1 MEGTPLVTQQHE
13 TNRMDETQTDN
24 QPNGNAESGQPTMEE
39 ILAELDQ
46 FKADAADILDRLQ
59 RSHAE
64 FANYRRRIDQE
75 RDLQRSRATED
86 LVRKLLPVADDFD
99 RALRSVPAEIDGN
112 PWSEG
117 IRMVERKLWRTLE
130 GEGISVME
138 SLGLPFDP
146 SRHEAVMVDD
156 GDGVAD
162 TVVEEFQRGYVVND
176 TVLRPAMVKV
186 GSADTLDLATMANDS
201 GTGTGR

>member
-1 MEGTPLVTQQHE
+1 MEGTPLVTQQQE
-13 TNRMDETQTDN
+13 TDRMDETQTDN
-24 QPNGNAESGQPTMEE
+24 QPNGQPSMEDV
-39 ILAELDQ
+39 LAELEQ
-46 FKADAADILDRLQ
+46 FRADAAEMLDRLQ

-64 FANYRRRIDQE
+64 FANFRRRIEQE

-86 LVRKLLPVADDFD
+86 LVRKLLPIADDFD

-112 PWSEG
+112 PWIEG
-117 IRMVERKLWRTLE
+117 MRLVERKLWRALE

-138 SLGLPFDP
+138 SLGQPFDP

-156 GDGVAD
+156 GDGIAD
-162 TVVEEFQRGYVVND
+162 TVIEEFQRGYVVNE

-186 GSADTLDLATMANDS
+186 GSAGTLNLTTTAND
-201 GTGTGR
+201 TKI

>member
-1 MEGTPLVTQQHE
+1 MEGSPLVTQQQE
-13 TNRMDETQTDN
+13 TDQMDETQTNDEPQR
-24 QPNGNAESGQPTMEE
+24 QPSMEE
-39 ILAELDQ
+39 VLAELDQ
-46 FKADAADILDRLQ
+46 FKADAADMLDRLQ

-64 FANYRRRIDQE
+64 FANFRRRIEQE
-75 RDLQRSRATED
+75 RELQRSRATED

-99 RALRSVPAEIDGN
+99 RALRSVPAEIESN
-112 PWSEG
+112 PWIEG
-117 IRMVERKLWRTLE
+117 VRLVERKLWRALE

-138 SLGLPFDP
+138 SLGQPFDP

-162 TVVEEFQRGYVVND
+162 TVVEEFQRGYLVND

-186 GSADTLDLATMANDS
+186 GSSEALNLTSTAMDA
-201 GTGTGR
+201 

>member
-1 MEGTPLVTQQHE
+1 MEGTALVTEE
-13 TNRMDETQTDN
+13 TDRMDETQTDDRTN
-24 QPNGNAESGQPTMEE
+24 GQPSMEDV
-39 ILAELDQ
+39 LAELEQ
-46 FKADAADILDRLQ
+46 FKADAADMLDRLQ

-64 FANYRRRIDQE
+64 FANFRRRIEQDRE
-75 RDLQRSRATED
+75 LQRSRATED

-99 RALRSVPAEIDGN
+99 RALRAVPAEIDGN
-112 PWSEG
+112 PWIEG
-117 IRMVERKLWRTLE
+117 MRLVERKLWRILE
-130 GEGISVME
+130 AEGISVME
-138 SLGLPFDP
+138 SIGQPFDP

-186 GSADTLDLATMANDS
+186 GSAETLNLTTMTSD
-201 GTGTGR
+201 TGTGQ

>member
-1 MEGTPLVTQQHE
+1 MNE
-13 TNRMDETQTDN
+13 TRTNDELDETQTDS
-24 QPNGNAESGQPTMEE
+24 QPNGQPSMEAV
-39 ILAELDQ
+39 LAELEQ
-46 FKADAADILDRLQ
+46 FRSDAADMLDRLQ

-64 FANYRRRIDQE
+64 FANFRRRIDQE

-112 PWSEG
+112 PWIEG
-117 IRMVERKLWRTLE
+117 MRLVERKLWRALE
-130 GEGISVME
+130 GEGIAVME
-138 SLGLPFDP
+138 SLGQPFDP

-156 GDGVAD
+156 GAGVAD
-162 TVVEEFQRGYVVND
+162 TVVEEYQRGYVVND

-186 GSADTLDLATMANDS
+186 GSAETLNLTTNATDTKI
-201 GTGTGR
+201 

>member
-1 MEGTPLVTQQHE
+1 MTQEQDTE
-13 TNRMDETQTDN
+13 RVEEQQTETQSN
-24 QPNGNAESGQPTMEE
+24 GQPSMEE
-39 ILAELDQ
+39 VLAELEQ
-46 FKADAADILDRLQ
+46 FKSDAADMLDRLQ

-64 FANYRRRIDQE
+64 FANFRRRIEQE
-75 RDLQRSRATED
+75 RDMQRSRATED

-112 PWSEG
+112 PWIEG
-117 IRMVERKLWRTLE
+117 MRLVERKLWRALE

-138 SLGLPFDP
+138 SLGQPFDP
-146 SRHEAVMVDD
+146 SRHEAVMVDE

-162 TVVEEFQRGYVVND
+162 TVIEEFQRGYMVND

-186 GSADTLDLATMANDS
+186 GSAESMNLTTSSA
-201 GTGTGR
+201 GTTDPTI